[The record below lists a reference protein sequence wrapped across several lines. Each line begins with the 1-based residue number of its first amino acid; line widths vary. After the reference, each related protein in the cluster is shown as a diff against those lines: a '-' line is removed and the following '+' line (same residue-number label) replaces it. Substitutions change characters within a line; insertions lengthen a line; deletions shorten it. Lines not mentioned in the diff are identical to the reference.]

1 MSLIVRGLGIRR
13 MSAFDV
19 IFSSNYMSL
28 FLRREQILITQL
40 QIVNTSKIF
49 VLDAK
54 KLETLLRQPEKKL
67 VKVWRSIDRS
77 PFEGKA

>member
-1 MSLIVRGLGIRR
+1 MSLIVQGLGIRR

-28 FLRREQILITQL
+28 FLRREQILITRL

-49 VLDAK
+49 VLDATKTGDLAETARK
-54 KLETLLRQPEKKL
+54 KVGTGMEEH
-67 VKVWRSIDRS
+67 RS
-77 PFEGKA
+77 